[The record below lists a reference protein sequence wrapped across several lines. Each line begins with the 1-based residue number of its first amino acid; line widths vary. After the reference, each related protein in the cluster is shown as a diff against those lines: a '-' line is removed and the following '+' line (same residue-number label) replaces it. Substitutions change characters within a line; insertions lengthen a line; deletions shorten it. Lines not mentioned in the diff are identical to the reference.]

1 MALSLANTTFFFMH
15 SRSSV
20 SATIKVYRYLDS
32 SPCHLFFF
40 YPLSTLLASNI
51 GTNESLTNKSLI
63 SFAKHAC

>member
-20 SATIKVYRYLDS
+20 SATIKVS
-32 SPCHLFFF
+32 TSFFF